1 MWGARASDGAG
12 PTIGHGKGV
21 LYCPL
26 LPIRLILLFVV
37 IRSVASP
44 SYGIPPTRFEH
55 TRIHTDC
62 GGLMEHNVLLLLS
75 GIVVLGIVCQWLA
88 WWLKVP
94 AILPLLASGFLAGP
108 VLGLVDP
115 HALLGELFFP
125 VVSLLVAVI
134 LFEGALTLNFS
145 EVRAV
150 AGTVRNLLTVGA
162 AITWLGGAVA
172 AHYLLGM
179 EWLLAILF
187 GSLIVVTGPTVIAPL
202 LRNVRPNQR
211 IDSVLMWEGILID
224 PVGASLAV
232 LVFDFIVAESGGA
245 GHSANPLLAFLQIVL
260 VGLTLGLI
268 GGYAI
273 AQILKRYLAPDNL
286 QDLVVL
292 ALVAGLFALS
302 DTIQAESGLLTV
314 TVMGVYLANSNVHQ
328 LREILH
334 FKERLSTLFIS
345 GLFIVLAASI
355 QLETLALL
363 DWRSFVLLAAVIFV
377 IRPIN
382 IQVSAIGS
390 SLTGKERLFLSW
402 IAPRGIVAAAVT
414 ALFAFRLQELGFAG
428 TEILEP
434 LVFLVIVGTV
444 LLQGSTAKWFARRL
458 GVAEAEPQ
466 GFLLMGANR
475 FGRLLADV
483 IQKEGLT
490 VRLADTDRE
499 NVRLARLAGLDAHYG
514 NIFSEYTEE
523 HLSLSGIGRLFALT
537 SNDEANALACLH
549 FKDEF
554 GSAGIFQLVPRR
566 FGGNSP
572 TQSPGPRTLG
582 RLLFCEEATY
592 RQLVDNAREDA
603 VIKRTKLTA
612 EFSYEDLRVEYGEG
626 FVPLMAIQ
634 NQWVQVA
641 TLNDEF
647 APQPGWTVLSL
658 VTRKADEGSLSVA
671 G

>member
-1 MWGARASDGAG
+1 
-12 PTIGHGKGV
+12 
-21 LYCPL
+21 
-26 LPIRLILLFVV
+26 
-37 IRSVASP
+37 
-44 SYGIPPTRFEH
+44 
-55 TRIHTDC
+55 
-62 GGLMEHNVLLLLS
+62 MEHNLLLLIS
-75 GIVVLGIVCQWLA
+75 GIVVLGILCQWLA

-94 AILPLLASGFLAGP
+94 AILPLLASGFLVGP
-108 VLGLVDP
+108 VFHLIDP
-115 HALLGELFFP
+115 RALLGDLFFP

-150 AGTVRNLLTVGA
+150 ASTVRNLVTIGAIITWFGGA
-162 AITWLGGAVA
+162 AA
-172 AHYLLGM
+172 AHYLLGL

-187 GSLIVVTGPTVIAPL
+187 GALIVVTGPTVIAPL

-211 IDSVLMWEGILID
+211 IYSVLMWEGILID

-245 GHSANPLLAFLQIVL
+245 GHGANPALAFLEIVL
-260 VGLTLGLI
+260 VGLALGLI
-268 GGYAI
+268 GGYVTT
-273 AQILKRYLAPDNL
+273 QILKRYLVPDNL

-292 ALVAGLFALS
+292 SLVAGLFAIS
-302 DTIQAESGLLTV
+302 DAVEAESGLLTV

-345 GLFIVLAASI
+345 GLFILLAASI

-363 DWRSFVLLAAVIFV
+363 DWRSLVLLAVVIFV

-402 IAPRGIVAAAVT
+402 IAPRGIVAAAIT
-414 ALFAFRLQELGFAG
+414 ALFAFRLQELGFA
-428 TEILEP
+428 EARILEP

-444 LLQGSTAKWFARRL
+444 VLQGGTAKWFAQKL

-466 GFLLMGANR
+466 GFLLLGANR
-475 FGRLLADV
+475 FGRLLAET
-483 IQKEGLT
+483 IQKEGFV
-490 VRLADTDRE
+490 VRLVDTDFE
-499 NVRLARLAGLDAHYG
+499 NVRLAKMAGLDAHYG
-514 NIFSEYTEE
+514 NVLSEYTEE
-523 HLSLSGIGRLFALT
+523 HLSLSGIGRLLALT
-537 SNDEANALACLH
+537 SNDEANALACRH

-554 GSAGIFQLVPRR
+554 GSAGIYQLVPRR
-566 FGGNSP
+566 FGEEGRN
-572 TQSPGPRTLG
+572 QAPGMRALG
-582 RLLFCEEATY
+582 RLLFSKAAAF
-592 RQLVDNAREDA
+592 QHLIDSARGEA

-612 EFSYEDLRVEYGEG
+612 EFGYDDLRAEYADGN

-634 NQWVQVA
+634 GKLVNVA
-641 TLNDEF
+641 TLDDEF
-647 APQPGWTVLSL
+647 MPQAGWTVLSL
-658 VTRKADEGSLSVA
+658 VTEEQS
-671 G
+671 